1 MNRLV
6 ASVLIGTLA
15 LILSACNEPQYNRTA
30 WGDWSKHDGTCN
42 TREYLIRLEGTGVY
56 TDKDCKAVNG
66 RWYSTYD
73 DTITLDPRTL
83 DIDHVVPLHE
93 AFDSGAQN
101 WSRIQMN
108 QFYNDLD
115 NLMVVSARSN
125 RSKGD
130 KDPASWLPVRQEI
143 CDYLG
148 KYTFVKSKYRLSYDE
163 RERGAI
169 LAQRCR
175 GVRI

>member
-1 MNRLV
+1 M

-15 LILSACNEPQYNRTA
+15 LILSACNQPQYDRSA
-30 WGDWSKHDGTCN
+30 WGDWSKHDGLCN
-42 TREYLIRLEGTGVY
+42 TREYLIKIGGTGVY

-83 DIDHVVPLHE
+83 DIDHIVPLSE
-93 AFDSGAQN
+93 AFNSGAQN
-101 WSRIQMN
+101 WSRAQMN

-169 LAQRCR
+169 LAQRCK